1 MTKIPGGSIEFWR
14 RLPIGGL
21 GSCGDIS
28 HADFAVVRLP
38 TLAGGSC
45 KFDLA
50 TDRQLLDGFLLG
62 LSHGM
67 AIGGVE
73 ARNDVRKALGVEL
86 LREHPEIKGPRR
98 HA

>member
-1 MTKIPGGSIEFWR
+1 MTKIPGGRIEFWR
-14 RLPIGGL
+14 KLPIGGL
-21 GSCGDIS
+21 GVCGDVS
-28 HADFAVVRLP
+28 HADFAIVHLP

-50 TDRQLLDGFLLG
+50 TDRQTLDGFLLG
-62 LSHGM
+62 LSHGA
-67 AIGGVE
+67 AIGQVS
-73 ARNDVRKALGVEL
+73 ARNDMRAALGVEV